1 MKKKRRVVL
10 SRKEAVQRLDEMIL
24 LIEENVRIGLRIEA
38 ALETA
43 NGIVMS
49 RIDNMSCYGAECY
62 NIVKDCM
69 ALNLALTLARLFDS
83 GARRIRPNK
92 RDVASIPL
100 LIRLL
105 RQKRCHDALI
115 ARARSWTPHL
125 PESSDAQAACCERAI
140 KDAIGAYVSLRRTH
154 QGRQAAETLKQ
165 FRDKKLAHSL
175 MGTVL
180 KAVPQYRQ
188 LFLLMDVARDVT
200 NGAKLAIR
208 GDNLDFKEVEDG
220 WHCESRAFWEPA
232 LRAAVT
238 AAEADFAA

>member
-1 MKKKRRVVL
+1 
-10 SRKEAVQRLDEMIL
+10 
-24 LIEENVRIGLRIEA
+24 
-38 ALETA
+38 
-43 NGIVMS
+43 
-49 RIDNMSCYGAECY
+49 
-62 NIVKDCM
+62 
-69 ALNLALTLARLFDS
+69 
-83 GARRIRPNK
+83 
-92 RDVASIPL
+92 
-100 LIRLL
+100 
-105 RQKRCHDALI
+105 
-115 ARARSWTPHL
+115 
-125 PESSDAQAACCERAI
+125 
-140 KDAIGAYVSLRRTH
+140 
-154 QGRQAAETLKQ
+154 
-165 FRDKKLAHSL
+165 